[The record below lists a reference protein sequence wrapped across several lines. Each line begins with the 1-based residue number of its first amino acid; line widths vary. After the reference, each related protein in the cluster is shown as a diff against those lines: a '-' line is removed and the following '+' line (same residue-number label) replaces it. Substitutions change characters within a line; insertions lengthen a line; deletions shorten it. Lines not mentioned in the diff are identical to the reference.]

1 MPIDGQDQHDDDDDE
16 GLAEVPISRPISR
29 MTTRS
34 AAKKT
39 QQELPGDE
47 SEEESP
53 RSPLSSPNDGWEEVT
68 GPPQDNDDDEEDDQD
83 DDHDHDEDGQDD
95 ESDVTDHRSSQ
106 GATISQTLITSHAF
120 IGLLT
125 DALSDTSLPITTTTA
140 VRKAVNAD
148 SGALRRAMEQVLVRA
163 TDIWLAEYKKPIV
176 RYIGGSGDDGGGG
189 EGANAGDRG
198 RNKKRRRTSSS
209 VGTQRR
215 N

>member
-1 MPIDGQDQHDDDDDE
+1 
-16 GLAEVPISRPISR
+16 

-68 GPPQDNDDDEEDDQD
+68 GPPQDNEEEEDDND
-83 DDHDHDEDGQDD
+83 NDHDHDHDHDHDEDDQDD
-95 ESDVTDHRSSQ
+95 ESDVADQRPSQ

-125 DALSDTSLPITTTTA
+125 DALADTSLPITTTTA

-163 TDIWLAEYKKPIV
+163 TDVWLAEYKKPIV

-189 EGANAGDRG
+189 EGAENGGRG
-198 RNKKRRRTSSS
+198 RNKKRRRNSSS
-209 VGTQRR
+209 AGAQRR